1 MAINKKVHI
10 IILQGGIKMYQD
22 HYNMYNPYYK
32 NYGLNYRNME
42 SQIDNAET
50 ITLRKAIM
58 LINKSVQ
65 DEKDDEIFYD
75 NLIEQ
80 APTTKEKDIIKGIR
94 DDEIKHNQI
103 LRNLYYEFTGQTL
116 ASQEQIMPK
125 ILKSNIDY
133 KTNLENA
140 LFGELDAVVKYRR
153 ILGAMPSGNS
163 YTLLM
168 SIMTDELRH
177 ANKYNFLIQ
186 NAK

>member
-65 DEKDDEIFYD
+65 DEKDVEIF
-75 NLIEQ
+75 
-80 APTTKEKDIIKGIR
+80 
-94 DDEIKHNQI
+94 
-103 LRNLYYEFTGQTL
+103 
-116 ASQEQIMPK
+116 
-125 ILKSNIDY
+125 
-133 KTNLENA
+133 
-140 LFGELDAVVKYRR
+140 
-153 ILGAMPSGNS
+153 
-163 YTLLM
+163 
-168 SIMTDELRH
+168 
-177 ANKYNFLIQ
+177 
-186 NAK
+186 